1 MLKNL
6 TSALKRRR
14 IFMINKRFQL
24 TFIAYFMVLAMGGC
38 AVFGFVS
45 RSFLGKLSEQGR
57 ATLGLPENHMFFLFV
72 AEMQQT
78 MDSVFL
84 ATAFIVFSLLVIG
97 GIILSHRVAGP
108 LYRLNFYLHL
118 LAEHDPSN
126 LKDISFREK
135 DFFPELAEAYNL
147 ALKKL
152 KEDQKK

>member
-1 MLKNL
+1 MFKNL

-14 IFMINKRFQL
+14 IFIINRRFQL
-24 TFIAYFMVLAMGGC
+24 TFIAYFMILAMGAC
-38 AVFGFVS
+38 AVFGMIS
-45 RSFLGKLSEQGR
+45 RSFLVKLMEQGKLV
-57 ATLGLPENHMFFLFV
+57 LGLPENHSFFQFIS
-72 AEMQQT
+72 EMQNT
-78 MDSVFL
+78 MDSVFI
-84 ATAFIVFSLLVIG
+84 ATALIVFALLVVG

-147 ALKKL
+147 ALKRL
-152 KEDQKK
+152 KEQQKH